1 MQVKNVILKKF
12 IVFVIVFTLIF
23 ADFAPI
29 ASNISFA
36 TDEKNVDVIAY
47 FSTDTVEKQES
58 IECEIDENSLNINF
72 EVNVAGK
79 GYLKNGI
86 LKFEDDLNF
95 KIKDN
100 DKIEV
105 KNNQIKIK
113 EVGTNK
119 TQKITVP
126 VEFERKDSYKQDY
139 FGHGNKITF
148 KGCYVDN
155 EGIEHRIEKELTL
168 KLSWKEKLS
177 SKIDCKVIKNI
188 DYVSDDGE
196 TKILQTSLAL
206 SGNKDIIN
214 LPVKNTEIKVE
225 IPEIQGMQ
233 LKQTIVEAE
242 RLAYSKGEEDY
253 NVEFSDS
260 NYSVDKNILTINS
273 ENTVKDGIIKNSYGQ
288 DVYTITYVYTGTKVN
303 DDTVNAKI
311 EAKVNS
317 WSNESENVETVAEYD
332 FVNIGNNLVSYT
344 REDKETQIS
353 KGYLMAD
360 VNTDNYEINYAK
372 KDVLN
377 VSRAE
382 LISNIEIHDKDEYF
396 VGNDEKNYATDVDSS
411 MMSTYKSTEFSRE
424 NLLKI
429 LGENGKVEILNNTD
443 VKIAEITMDM
453 EANENGSYVVE
464 YSEPI
469 SKIKIKISKPV
480 TDGNITI
487 LSNKAIS
494 NITYDRSLVREFSK
508 LVNTSEGFITYSEDN
523 KQESLGVVDS
533 TIIINSTVSN
543 AVLEISQDELS
554 TVVDNENVNFKIR
567 LNNSEDTSDLYENP
581 VFEVKLPQAITEISI
596 KNIDLFYA
604 NNELE
609 IANVETLIDNECI
622 VIRITLNGMQ
632 TLYNINKETNGTII
646 SFDLDVHVNEFT
658 ENKEDNVLMTYYNA
672 SADSYSNEVEWS
684 LLANIENTDNVNGY
698 NELPIKFRAPDGL
711 INGQSSETDLVA
723 EEDTVV
729 EEDEDKKESTESDSN
744 KVTSVKQGPQ
754 AGLIEEGADSKFAV
768 MSIAVMNNSKNN
780 YSNFQILGRVPF
792 VGNKDITTGKDLGTT
807 IDTILD
813 TEIKCLNSD
822 INYVVYYSENG
833 EATTDLYDE
842 SNGWRTDLFKMG
854 GVKSYLIVLNS
865 DYVLEPNSKL
875 EFEYEY
881 VIPANLSA
889 GDAFYGTYATYYK
902 ENNAENYSR
911 SSADK
916 VGYHTS
922 DKASIEAKMELV
934 GDEIE
939 ELNEAEYVITL
950 TNNSD
955 VDANELV
962 VDFDLPDQFDIVNI
976 EGDGVSGEI
985 DEGKVKIFVDKLE
998 KNSTKQ
1004 INAKFNVGTFD
1015 TDTMIEFEG
1024 SVGGAN
1030 LDENAELQSS
1040 PEFVHKDDIEWKTIE
1055 PVTLIYADDE
1065 VEFGFCLK
1073 NISENEYKNFKIVK
1087 NIGSSF
1093 DYLDCTIDT
1102 NLNVNTE
1109 YNKDSHEITHVID
1122 SFEPGE
1128 KLYFKYNF
1136 KVNYIDNGLAQYM
1149 TEINTKFIFSDES
1162 NDIVTDNI
1170 NVICNQPR
1178 ISVKKLSESM
1188 QGTAKKGETLNIIYQ
1203 IQNLKDS
1210 SLNVLTCT
1218 PNISKNATINY
1229 MSTYFPNIE
1238 GEQVGEYK
1246 KITNPGM
1253 DKLSFIINENE
1264 VVCLV
1269 LNITINDDSFD
1280 YIYNDLK
1287 IEASDREIYSDTNYI
1302 LLESEEENSYK
1313 VGGVAYIDENKN
1325 QQQESDEEILSGII
1339 VDLYNAETND
1349 KVGSTITDI
1358 AGRYQFDNLDKGKYY
1373 VNFNYDDTKYLLS
1386 SEDNDSM
1393 VQNKATVMN
1402 VNGNYITDNINV
1414 SDKSVANVDLGL
1426 VNDNVFDMKLD
1437 ATVEKMTI
1445 QNNSESTEFNSN
1457 GSKLAKVDIN
1467 PELVDGSKVLV
1478 EYKITV
1484 TNQGYIPGTID
1495 KIVDYMTD
1503 GMEFVSSLNSAWY
1516 QESDG
1521 NVYTRALKDDV
1532 INPGESRELTLVLIK
1547 NMTAENTGLVHNSFE
1562 IVDAIND
1569 KGIADI
1575 DSTPD
1580 NGLDEDDL
1588 SSADCIIG
1596 VSTGVHMIT
1605 VFAISGGIVII
1616 VVLIALVVF
1625 IIEKRRYV

>member
-72 EVNVAGK
+72 EVSVAGK

-225 IPEIQGMQ
+225 IPEIQGME

-311 EAKVNS
+311 EAQVNS

-902 ENNAENYSR
+902 ENNAENYSS

-1040 PEFVHKDDIEWKTIE
+1040 PEFVHKDDIEWNATY
-1055 PVTLIYADDE
+1055 PNAVLIAGSEYDFYYT
-1065 VEFGFCLK
+1065 VK
-1073 NISENEYKNFKIVK
+1073 NVSDNEYNDFKITRKLGDSFTYIDSENKSTELDVSIEYNKERNEVIWTIKNFK
-1087 NIGSSF
+1087 
-1093 DYLDCTIDT
+1093 
-1102 NLNVNTE
+1102 
-1109 YNKDSHEITHVID
+1109 
-1122 SFEPGE
+1122 PGDQF
-1128 KLYFKYNF
+1128 YVKYNVRLNY
-1136 KVNYIDNGLAQYM
+1136 VNNNLAEWQ
-1149 TEINTKFIFSDES
+1149 TELYTIFDFGDE
-1162 NDIVTDNI
+1162 NPIEDEEIIICTQPLVRIKKDTDMGYA
-1170 NVICNQPR
+1170 Q
-1178 ISVKKLSESM
+1178 
-1188 QGTAKKGETLNIIYQ
+1188 KG
-1203 IQNLKDS
+1203 D
-1210 SLNVLTCT
+1210 
-1218 PNISKNATINY
+1218 TINY
-1229 MSTYFPNIE
+1229 VYEIENVDDSLVNLACIPNVSDNAKINYITEYSEGSTSGNARTINSPGDDVLAFSLI
-1238 GEQVGEYK
+1238 GTK
-1246 KITNPGM
+1246 K
-1253 DKLSFIINENE
+1253 KF
-1264 VVCLV
+1264 VVV
-1269 LNITINDDSFD
+1269 NITINDDAEGYIFNELKVETQGQE
-1280 YIYNDLK
+1280 IYN
-1287 IEASDREIYSDTNYI
+1287 DTNYI
-1302 LLESEEENSYK
+1302 LLENEEENSYK

-1358 AGRYQFDNLDKGKYY
+1358 AGRYQFDNLEKGKYY

-1402 VNGNYITDNINV
+1402 INGNYITDNINV

-1484 TNQGYIPGTID
+1484 TNQGYIPGTIN

-1503 GMEFVSSLNSAWY
+1503 GMEFDSSLNSAWY

-1596 VSTGVHMIT
+1596 ISTGVHMTT
-1605 VFAISGGIVII
+1605 VFAISGGIVTTI
-1616 VVLIALVVF
+1616 VLIALVVF
-1625 IIEKRRYV
+1625 IVEKRRYV

>member
-177 SKIDCKVIKNI
+177 SKIDSKVIKNI

-225 IPEIQGMQ
+225 IPEIQGME

-443 VKIAEITMDM
+443 VTIAEITMDM

-480 TDGNITI
+480 TDGNIII

-543 AVLEISQDELS
+543 AVLEISQNELS

-711 INGQSSETDLVA
+711 INGQASETDLVA

-902 ENNAENYSR
+902 ENNAENYSS

-985 DEGKVKIFVDKLE
+985 DEGKVKINVK
-998 KNSTKQ
+998 K
-1004 INAKFNVGTFD
+1004 IYAKSEERIIARFNVGLFD
-1015 TDTMIEFEG
+1015 DDIDMLKINGTVYGNNFDATEFE
-1024 SVGGAN
+1024 SFSFTEDFKMVKISEAYSNNYFVVGNRYSIKIALKNETNNDYKNVKVVKELPVAWKYINSNIVNPDAKIFAEYNEEKNQVTWNVENLSAN
-1030 LDENAELQSS
+1030 
-1040 PEFVHKDDIEWKTIE
+1040 KTIF
-1055 PVTLIYADDE
+1055 I
-1065 VEFGFCLK
+1065 
-1073 NISENEYKNFKIVK
+1073 EY
-1087 NIGSSF
+1087 
-1093 DYLDCTIDT
+1093 
-1102 NLNVNTE
+1102 
-1109 YNKDSHEITHVID
+1109 EII
-1122 SFEPGE
+1122 
-1128 KLYFKYNF
+1128 
-1136 KVNYIDNGLAQYM
+1136 VNYIQEKESEYY
-1149 TEINTKFIFSDES
+1149 ETKNIICNLNDEETVEDES
-1162 NDIVTDNI
+1162 DVLIY
-1170 NVICNQPR
+1170 QPR
-1178 ISVKKLSESM
+1178 IKVKKDVTGDCSFVKIGDSIDYKYEVERDGQEFVDDYEGLIECSNNVQINYIEVDNGYSVKRYPYYSDKN
-1188 QGTAKKGETLNIIYQ
+1188 LNIFPIVFLDGKKV
-1203 IQNLKDS
+1203 IIDVNMTI
-1210 SLNVLTCT
+1210 LN
-1218 PNISKNATINY
+1218 NESDYISNH
-1229 MSTYFPNIE
+1229 
-1238 GEQVGEYK
+1238 
-1246 KITNPGM
+1246 
-1253 DKLSFIINENE
+1253 
-1264 VVCLV
+1264 
-1269 LNITINDDSFD
+1269 LNIGMSGMQ
-1280 YIYNDLK
+1280 YY
-1287 IEASDREIYSDTNYI
+1287 
-1302 LLESEEENSYK
+1302 SEENVSLIDEEYNETFK
-1313 VGGVAYIDENKN
+1313 IAGTAYIDSNKN

-1358 AGRYQFDNLDKGKYY
+1358 AGRYQFDNLEKGKYY

-1393 VQNKATVMN
+1393 VQNKAMVMN

-1467 PELVDGSKVLV
+1467 SELVDGSKVLV

-1484 TNQGYIPGTID
+1484 TNQGYIPGTIN

-1503 GMEFVSSLNSAWY
+1503 DMEFDSSLNSAWY

-1596 VSTGVHMIT
+1596 VSTGVHMPT
-1605 VFAISGGIVII
+1605 VFAISGGIVTTI
-1616 VVLIALVVF
+1616 VLIALVVF
-1625 IIEKRRYV
+1625 IVEKRRYV

>member
-311 EAKVNS
+311 EAQVNS

-429 LGENGKVEILNNTD
+429 LGENGKVEILNHTD
-443 VKIAEITMDM
+443 VTIAEITMDM

-487 LSNKAIS
+487 LSNKVIS

-902 ENNAENYSR
+902 ENNAENYSS

-955 VDANELV
+955 VDADDLV

-1030 LDENAELQSS
+1030 LNENAELQSS
-1040 PEFVHKDDIEWKTIE
+1040 PEFIHKDDIEWNATY
-1055 PVTLIYADDE
+1055 PNAVLIAGSEYDFYYT
-1065 VEFGFCLK
+1065 VK
-1073 NISENEYKNFKIVK
+1073 NVSDNEYNDFKITRKLGDSFTYIDSENKSTELDVSIEYNKERNEVTWTIKNFK
-1087 NIGSSF
+1087 
-1093 DYLDCTIDT
+1093 
-1102 NLNVNTE
+1102 
-1109 YNKDSHEITHVID
+1109 
-1122 SFEPGE
+1122 PGDQF
-1128 KLYFKYNF
+1128 YVKYNVRLNY
-1136 KVNYIDNGLAQYM
+1136 VNNNLAEWQ
-1149 TEINTKFIFSDES
+1149 TELYTTFDFGDE
-1162 NDIVTDNI
+1162 NPIEDEEIIICTQPLVRIKKDTDMGYA
-1170 NVICNQPR
+1170 Q
-1178 ISVKKLSESM
+1178 
-1188 QGTAKKGETLNIIYQ
+1188 KG
-1203 IQNLKDS
+1203 D
-1210 SLNVLTCT
+1210 
-1218 PNISKNATINY
+1218 TINY
-1229 MSTYFPNIE
+1229 VYEIENVDNSLVNLACIPNVSDNAKINYITEYSEGSTSGNARNINSP
-1238 GEQVGEYK
+1238 GDDVLAFSLIGTK
-1246 KITNPGM
+1246 K
-1253 DKLSFIINENE
+1253 KF
-1264 VVCLV
+1264 VVV
-1269 LNITINDDSFD
+1269 NITINDDAEGYIFNELKVETQGQE
-1280 YIYNDLK
+1280 IYN
-1287 IEASDREIYSDTNYI
+1287 DTNYI

-1339 VDLYNAETND
+1339 VDLYNSETND

-1358 AGRYQFDNLDKGKYY
+1358 AGRYQFDNLEKGKYY

-1402 VNGNYITDNINV
+1402 INGNYITDNINV

-1484 TNQGYIPGTID
+1484 TNQGYIPGTIN

-1503 GMEFVSSLNSAWY
+1503 GMEFDSSLNSAWY

-1596 VSTGVHMIT
+1596 VSTGVHMST
-1605 VFAISGGIVII
+1605 VFAITGGII
-1616 VVLIALVVF
+1616 VGIALITLAVVV
-1625 IIEKRRYV
+1625 IEKRRYV

>member
-225 IPEIQGMQ
+225 IPEIQGME

-288 DVYTITYVYTGTKVN
+288 DVYTITYVYTGIKVN

-443 VKIAEITMDM
+443 VTIAEITMDM

-508 LVNTSEGFITYSEDN
+508 LINTSEGFITYSEDN

-658 ENKEDNVLMTYYNA
+658 ESKDDNIIMSYFNA

-711 INGQSSETDLVA
+711 INGQASETDLVA

-902 ENNAENYSR
+902 ENNAENYSS

-1030 LDENAELQSS
+1030 LNENAELQSS
-1040 PEFVHKDDIEWKTIE
+1040 LEFVHKDDIEWNATY
-1055 PVTLIYADDE
+1055 PNAVLIAGSEYDFYYT
-1065 VEFGFCLK
+1065 VK
-1073 NISENEYKNFKIVK
+1073 NVSDNEYNDFKITRKLGDSFTYIDSENKSTELDVSIEYNKERNEVTWTIKNFKP
-1087 NIGSSF
+1087 NDQF
-1093 DYLDCTIDT
+1093 
-1102 NLNVNTE
+1102 NV
-1109 YNKDSHEITHVID
+1109 
-1122 SFEPGE
+1122 
-1128 KLYFKYNF
+1128 KYNV
-1136 KVNYIDNGLAQYM
+1136 KLNYVDNNLAEWE
-1149 TEINTKFIFSDES
+1149 TELSTIFDFDDDDPLEDEEIIICTQPVVKIKKTT
-1162 NDIVTDNI
+1162 DI
-1170 NVICNQPR
+1170 
-1178 ISVKKLSESM
+1178 
-1188 QGTAKKGETLNIIYQ
+1188 GYAKKGDTIECVYEIECIDDSLV
-1203 IQNLKDS
+1203 NLACIP
-1210 SLNVLTCT
+1210 NV
-1218 PNISKNATINY
+1218 SDNATINY
-1229 MSTYFPNIE
+1229 ITEYSEGSTFGNAKNINSP
-1238 GEQVGEYK
+1238 GEDILAFSLIGTK
-1246 KITNPGM
+1246 K
-1253 DKLSFIINENE
+1253 KF
-1264 VVCLV
+1264 VVV
-1269 LNITINDDSFD
+1269 NITINDDAEGYIFNELKVEIQGQE
-1280 YIYNDLK
+1280 IYN
-1287 IEASDREIYSDTNYI
+1287 DTNYI

-1313 VGGVAYIDENKN
+1313 VGGIAYIDENKN

-1349 KVGSTITDI
+1349 KIGSTITDI

-1386 SEDNDSM
+1386 SEDNGSM
-1393 VQNKATVMN
+1393 VQNQATVMN
-1402 VNGNYITDNINV
+1402 INGNYITDNINV

-1484 TNQGYIPGTID
+1484 TNQGYIPGTIN

-1503 GMEFVSSLNSAWY
+1503 GMEFDSSLNSAWY

-1596 VSTGVHMIT
+1596 VSTGVHMTT
-1605 VFAISGGIVII
+1605 VFAISGGIVTTI
-1616 VVLIALVVF
+1616 VLIALVVF
-1625 IIEKRRYV
+1625 IVEKRRYV